1 MLDRVL
7 DTPLPLM
14 LITLLYSLEMILI
27 GFSVFK
33 KYLRC
38 FSFSK
43 KIKGTN
49 TTPVYSFTELLG
61 LFMMMMSLFFEEWLT
76 NETFSVLFLAGTI
89 VKNSHHYKP
98 PTRNEQ
104 NLNLRKPCIKVI

>member
-1 MLDRVL
+1 
-7 DTPLPLM
+7 
-14 LITLLYSLEMILI
+14 
-27 GFSVFK
+27 
-33 KYLRC
+33 
-38 FSFSK
+38 
-43 KIKGTN
+43 
-49 TTPVYSFTELLG
+49 
-61 LFMMMMSLFFEEWLT
+61 MMMMSLFFEEWLT